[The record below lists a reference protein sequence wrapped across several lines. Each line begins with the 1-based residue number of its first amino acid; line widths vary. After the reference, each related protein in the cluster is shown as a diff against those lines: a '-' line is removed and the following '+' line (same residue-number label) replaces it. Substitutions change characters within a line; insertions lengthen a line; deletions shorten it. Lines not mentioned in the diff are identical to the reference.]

1 MIGIVWEKIGGD
13 GDLAGGAPA
22 RRPPHHFDGLFSC
35 HRTDGGHGP
44 GHGDAIDIEGQAR
57 FEEVCQA
64 PGLALDERR
73 VRQLGRRIYPQL
85 VRDIEI
91 VQHQPALEALTCQ
104 VRIEVTEWRGMG
116 EKRRHQERRPGKSKR
131 AQQSQG

>member
-1 MIGIVWEKIGGD
+1 MIGIVGEKIGGD
-13 GDLAGGAPA
+13 GDLARGAPT
-22 RRPPHHFDGLFSC
+22 RRPPHHFYGLFSC
-35 HRTDGGHGP
+35 HRTNGGHGP
-44 GHGDAIDIEGQAR
+44 GHGDAIDIEDQAR

-73 VRQLGRRIYPQL
+73 VRQLGRRIYSQL

-104 VRIEVTEWRGMG
+104 VRIEVTERSRVR
-116 EKRRHQERRPGKSKR
+116 EKLRRQENRPGKSER